1 MAQVEVQGWRHDLF
15 DCFSDCGLCCT
26 VSCCGPCAYGQLV
39 NLFKTGD
46 VGGFCG
52 SECCMFCL
60 VGLIPYCGQCV
71 QASMSGQNR
80 TNIRMKY
87 KLPEEP
93 CNDCCVHYWCWC
105 CAVIQETREVTARLK
120 DGEGTA
126 FSGAVT
132 TQMAVVAAPAGV
144 QQMQVEVP
152 PGIAVGQAF
161 TIQAPDGQQ
170 MQVQALVSEGQMM
183 MVQMPVAAVQP
194 VQAVPAAVVQAVPV
208 MEKEKMEEK
217 EKM

>member
-1 MAQVEVQGWRHDLF
+1 MG
-15 DCFSDCGLCCT
+15 
-26 VSCCGPCAYGQLV
+26 
-39 NLFKTGD
+39 
-46 VGGFCG
+46 
-52 SECCMFCL
+52 
-60 VGLIPYCGQCV
+60 
-71 QASMSGQNR
+71 
-80 TNIRMKY
+80 
-87 KLPEEP
+87 EEP

-105 CAVIQETREVTARLK
+105 CTVIQETREVTARLK

-126 FSGAVT
+126 FSGAVI

-144 QQMQVEVP
+144 
-152 PGIAVGQAF
+152 
-161 TIQAPDGQQ
+161 QQ